1 MVNAAAALTIPLGFK
16 LLTPDE
22 NRAGGSL
29 DWLGGLALALLVG
42 GAMLIPAEG
51 ARSGWSSSLVTVGA
65 ASVVIGL
72 AVLSARELTAD
83 SPFIP
88 EEFLRNSRYVALV
101 WMSFSVMAANL
112 APLIGLPIFLSTIHR
127 LSTLEVGL
135 VLLPSAVSTS
145 VAGIVAGRIMDRCGA
160 RLPIWGGSPLMLLA
174 VLGLFTYA
182 GTSVWVISVFAG
194 ILGAGFGLVNTP

>member
-1 MVNAAAALTIPLGFK
+1 
-16 LLTPDE
+16 
-22 NRAGGSL
+22 
-29 DWLGGLALALLVG
+29 
-42 GAMLIPAEG
+42 MLIPAEG
-51 ARSGWSSSLVTVGA
+51 AHSGWSSSLVIVGA

-112 APLIGLPIFLSTIHR
+112 APLIGLPILLSTIHR

>member
-29 DWLGGLALALLVG
+29 DWLGGLALAVLVG

-51 ARSGWSSSLVTVGA
+51 ARSGWSSSLVIVGA

-112 APLIGLPIFLSTIHR
+112 APLIGLPILLSTIHR

>member
-51 ARSGWSSSLVTVGA
+51 ARSGWSSSLVIVGA
-65 ASVVIGL
+65 TSVVIGL
-72 AVLSARELTAD
+72 ALLSARELTAD

-112 APLIGLPIFLSTIHR
+112 APLIGLPILLSTIHR

-194 ILGAGFGLVNTP
+194 ILGTGFGLVNTP